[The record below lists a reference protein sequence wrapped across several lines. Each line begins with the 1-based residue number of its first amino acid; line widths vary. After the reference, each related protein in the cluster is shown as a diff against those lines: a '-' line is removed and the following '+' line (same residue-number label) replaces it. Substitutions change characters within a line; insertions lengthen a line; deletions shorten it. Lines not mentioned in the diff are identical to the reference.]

1 MMILMIWIYM
11 MGQMMVMTMMGTI
24 ILQMAEQKQKE
35 PISCTLFV
43 LEIDTK
49 NSVKKRKFNSIE
61 TLI

>member
-1 MMILMIWIYM
+1 M